1 MWDYLKHAN
10 KPIVLYGMG
19 NGADK
24 ILNKLDDLGIPVSGV
39 FASDGFVRDKIYRG
53 FKITSYSKAKEHF
66 GDMIVLLCFGSQL
79 ESVIDQIKHIAAEQ
93 ELYAPDVPVFG
104 NDIFDE
110 AYAKK
115 HEKDLSY
122 VYSILEDEK
131 SKFVFENIIKYKLS
145 GKIDYLFKCQSRRKD
160 DFSEILKLGNNEVFM
175 DLGAYRGD
183 TVMEFVNLVDAYKHI
198 YAIEPNKKSFEHLKK
213 NTSALKDCECIN
225 ISIHNKK
232 GTLIFNKKNGRNSAA
247 ADVGKLIEADSV
259 DNIILGKY
267 ISYIKMD
274 VEGQELNA
282 LDGAKNTIL
291 KNKPKLLISAYHR
304 SEDLFSLPMKV
315 LSIRDDYKVYIRHNP
330 YIPAW
335 DTNFYFV

>member
-1 MWDYLKHAN
+1 MWDYLKHTN

-24 ILNKLDDLGIPVSGV
+24 ILNRLNDLEIPVSGV

-53 FKITSYSKAKEHF
+53 FKITSYSKAKECF

-79 ESVIDQIKHIAAEQ
+79 ENVIDQIKHIAAEQ

-104 NDIFDE
+104 NNIFDK

-160 DFSEILKLGNNEVFM
+160 DFNEILELGNNEIFV

-183 TVMEFVNLVDAYKHI
+183 TVMEFVNLVGDYKHI

-213 NTSALKDCECIN
+213 NTSMIKNCECIN
-225 ISIHNKK
+225 IGIHNKK
-232 GTLIFNKKNGRNSAA
+232 GTLSFNKKNGRNSAA
-247 ADVGKLIEADSV
+247 ADIGELIEADSV
-259 DNIILGKY
+259 DNIILGKDV
-267 ISYIKMD
+267 SYIKMD

-282 LDGAKNTIL
+282 LEGAKNTIL

-304 SEDLFSLPMKV
+304 SEDLFSLPMKA